1 MKKQYN
7 IFVCDT
13 CGNESKP
20 LEDKHKIHSG
30 YPYEDGW
37 LYLYNFTFKQS
48 KDIQKSFID
57 KHFCCKECLKRYITN
72 LFIDEDI
79 NDYLEKLK

>member
-37 LYLYNFTFKQS
+37 LYLYTFSFKEK
-48 KDIQKSFID
+48 KDTQKTTND
-57 KHFCCKECLKRYITN
+57 KHFCSAKCVEDFILKQLKKEKECL
-72 LFIDEDI
+72 E
-79 NDYLEKLK
+79 